1 MRRTLPAGVARSV
14 LYCIAVR
21 KEYAVR
27 LVVLAGVLLMADL
40 FLAPWYDRWY
50 LIGFEAT
57 RTALEPPQ
65 GWLAV
70 LAWLS
75 TGALLVEVVVTRI
88 STTGLPEVAVP
99 WVRIQ
104 LAQAFAVFV
113 LVLVKF
119 ATTVHYGWGSWV
131 GVVLA
136 AAFGY
141 GVWAAAG
148 QPVPARW
155 RGRDTEPRPPRR

>member
-1 MRRTLPAGVARSV
+1 
-14 LYCIAVR
+14 VR

-27 LVVLAGVLLMADL
+27 LVVVSGVLLMATL
-40 FLAPWYDRWY
+40 FFAPWYDRGFV
-50 LIGFEAT
+50 IGYEVT
-57 RTALEPPQ
+57 RTAVEPPH

-75 TGALLVEVVVTRI
+75 TLALLVEVVITRV

-104 LAQAFAVFV
+104 LVQAAAVFV
-113 LVLVKF
+113 LVALKVLITRYY
-119 ATTVHYGWGSWV
+119 AWGAWL
-131 GVVLA
+131 GLVLA
-136 AAFGY
+136 GAFAY

-148 QPVPARW
+148 QPRPADW
-155 RGRDTEPRPPRR
+155 RHVT